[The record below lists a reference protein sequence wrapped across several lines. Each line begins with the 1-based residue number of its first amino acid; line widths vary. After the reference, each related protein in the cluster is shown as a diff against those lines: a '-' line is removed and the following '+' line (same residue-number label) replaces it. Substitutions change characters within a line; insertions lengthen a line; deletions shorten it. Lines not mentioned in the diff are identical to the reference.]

1 MNLFYGLELTN
12 EEIDFARA
20 YFESM
25 IWADQPEG
33 AALAISDLE
42 PDFVRAQTFEAISF
56 YLRYEYA
63 IGYASV
69 EQAGRDLWLTRNGH
83 GAGFWDRGDTYKDV
97 DSGYDFASLLT
108 EAAERLGS
116 LELDIKA
123 ATIG

>member
-1 MNLFYGLELTN
+1 MNLFYGLELTDD
-12 EEIDFARA
+12 EIDFALA
-20 YFESM
+20 YFECM

-33 AALAISDLE
+33 AALGIEDLE
-42 PDFVRAQTFEAISF
+42 PDFLRAQTFEAISF

-63 IGYASV
+63 IGYENV

-116 LELDIKA
+116 TELEIKA

>member
-1 MNLFYGLELTN
+1 MTLVTGIELTDN
-12 EEIDFARA
+12 ELDFSLA
-20 YFESM
+20 YFECM

-33 AALAISDLE
+33 AALDISDLE
-42 PDFVRAQTFEAISF
+42 PDFVRAQMFEAISF

-83 GAGFWDRGDTYKDV
+83 GAGFWDRGDTYKDL

-116 LELDIKA
+116 IELEIKA

>member
-1 MNLFYGLELTN
+1 MNLFNGLELTDN
-12 EEIDFARA
+12 EVDFAIA
-20 YFESM
+20 YFECM

-33 AALAISDLE
+33 AALDIEDLE
-42 PDFVRAQTFEAISF
+42 PDFIRAQTFEAISF

-63 IGYASV
+63 IGYEAV

-83 GAGFWDRGDTYKDV
+83 GTGFWDRGDRYKDLAI
-97 DSGYDFASLLT
+97 GYDFSSLLT

-116 LELDIKA
+116 TELEIKA